1 MTFKIG
7 DFVRFVDEDIEGYIT
22 SFHKGDL
29 VGVTDEAGFEIPVPV
44 SKVTLVYGQRKREDM
59 EGVEEK
65 SAQQEADTPFI
76 TEGVSL
82 AITGDSQSGVLSF
95 FLVNESSFDLY
106 YAVGAKNGTSVKGI
120 QAGQVRPQSTTQVY
134 TANAASAGNWPVLL
148 FQVLFYTER
157 ANDGKAPLSVE
168 RKIRPADLSAQ
179 KVQVP
184 LLGKKAWLFRLDN
197 PVTTANADIDKL
209 KEHFIS
215 HRPGR

>member
-1 MTFKIG
+1 MKFKIG

-22 SFHKGDL
+22 SFDKGDL
-29 VGVTDEAGFEIPVPV
+29 VGVTDEADFEIPVAS
-44 SKVTLVYGQRKREDM
+44 SKITLVHGQRKREDT
-59 EGVEEK
+59 ESGEEK
-65 SAQQEADTPFI
+65 EAQQEVDTPFV

-82 AITGDSQSGVLSF
+82 AITGDSQSGLLSF

-106 YAVGAKNGTSVKGI
+106 YTVGAKNEASVKGI
-120 QAGQVRPQSTTQVY
+120 QAGQVPPRSATQVY
-134 TANAASAGNWPVLL
+134 TANAASVGNWPVLL
-148 FQVLFYTER
+148 FQALFYTER
-157 ANDGKAPLSVE
+157 TTNGKLPLSVE

-197 PVTTANADIDKL
+197 PITAIDIDIDKL

>member
-44 SKVTLVYGQRKREDM
+44 SKVTLVYGQRKQEDM
-59 EGVEEK
+59 EDAEEK
-65 SAQQEADTPFI
+65 NAQGEADTPFI
-76 TEGVSL
+76 TEGISL

-95 FLVNESSFDLY
+95 LLVNESSFDLCY
-106 YAVGAKNGTSVKGI
+106 TVGAKNGTSVKGI
-120 QAGQVRPQSTTQVY
+120 QAGQLRPQSTTQVY
-134 TANAASAGNWPVLL
+134 TANAASVGNWPVLL

-157 ANDGKAPLSVE
+157 TNDVMAPLSVE

-184 LLGKKAWLFRLDN
+184 LLGKKAWLFRLDD
-197 PVTTANADIDKL
+197 PVSTANTDIDKL

-215 HRPGR
+215 HRRGR

>member
-22 SFHKGDL
+22 SFHKEDL

-44 SKVTLVYGQRKREDM
+44 SKITLVYGQRKREDT
-59 EGVEEK
+59 EDSKGK
-65 SAQQEADTPFI
+65 DTPQEADTPFI

-82 AITGDSQSGVLSF
+82 AITGDSQSGLLSF
-95 FLVNESSFDLY
+95 FLVNDSSFDLY
-106 YAVGAKNGTSVKGI
+106 YTVAAKNGTSLKGL

-134 TANAASAGNWPVLL
+134 TANAASVGNWPVLL
-148 FQVLFYTER
+148 FQVLFYSER
-157 ANDGKAPLSVE
+157 VNDGKAPLSAE
-168 RKIRPADLSAQ
+168 REIRPADLSAQ

-184 LLGKKAWLFRLDN
+184 LLGKKAWLSRLDT
-197 PVTTANADIDKL
+197 PVTTVNADVDRL
-209 KEHFIS
+209 KAHFIS